1 MLARK
6 VYWSS
11 VCTRCAQGREREASE
26 SGSYALCEVPQS
38 QRRCVQWCG
47 VCGCL
52 TMGLNSTTAC
62 VCSLTRM
69 ALRGTLFNVRVREG
83 WVWECFTSCHSL
95 TGKLFGLR
103 LTVCIHSLVCTVL
116 SRIGEHTTASM
127 SNIISRRKPAEE
139 EEGTANS
146 HSPPHSPP
154 NSTPHSP
161 SHSPSHSPPHSPSH
175 STLRSPRHSPIP
187 EDAPPPTQSQYTPR
201 TATPL
206 KSAMATYG
214 SAKKKRVTISPNTS
228 NCIDDDEALPL
239 PHPVGNENSDD
250 HDSTDE
256 EGEEEEPLV
265 TTAAED
271 ATSAVPEP
279 SELVSKVTTNGSGS
293 ASGGACTDNVRVEAD
308 EGLGEEAGREPSSIA
323 GEEGDQQDVD
333 VGGVAIGNTSTPD
346 QQEGTLDKMS
356 ENAVG
361 SSPSG
366 RFLKFD
372 IEVGRGSF
380 KTVYRGLDTE
390 TGVAVAW
397 CELSVSAA

>member
-1 MLARK
+1 MFYILSFFDGQT
-6 VYWSS
+6 VW
-11 VCTRCAQGREREASE
+11 TEGH
-26 SGSYALCEVPQS
+26 
-38 QRRCVQWCG
+38 
-47 VCGCL
+47 
-52 TMGLNSTTAC
+52 C
-62 VCSLTRM
+62 VC
-69 ALRGTLFNVRVREG
+69 
-83 WVWECFTSCHSL
+83 W
-95 TGKLFGLR
+95 
-103 LTVCIHSLVCTVL
+103 CIHSLVCTVL

-127 SNIISRRKPAEE
+127 SNIISRRKPVEE
-139 EEGTANS
+139 EEGTASS

-154 NSTPHSP
+154 NSTPQSP
-161 SHSPSHSPPHSPSH
+161 SHSPSHSPPHSPPH
-175 STLRSPRHSPIP
+175 STLHSPRHSPIP
-187 EDAPPPTQSQYTPR
+187 EDAPPTQSQYTPR

-206 KSAMATYG
+206 KSAMATY
-214 SAKKKRVTISPNTS
+214 SSTKKKRVTISPHTS
-228 NCIDDDEALPL
+228 SCVDDEIPPL
-239 PHPVGNENSDD
+239 PHPVDNENSDG
-250 HDSTDE
+250 HDLTDE
-256 EGEEEEPLV
+256 EGEGEEPLAI
-265 TTAAED
+265 TGAGD

-279 SELVSKVTTNGSGS
+279 SESVSEVTANGSGS
-293 ASGGACTDNVRVEAD
+293 GSGGACTDNVRVEAD
-308 EGLGEEAGREPSSIA
+308 EGLGEEAGREPSSVA

-333 VGGVAIGNTSTPD
+333 IGGVAIGNTNTPD